1 MTHQPETP
9 LPGANQPPPPG
20 TQLEP
25 KLPPIASDPLLPNEH
40 LRLLIGLMEP
50 MGTELAR
57 RWVAALTIV
66 PEAER
71 ESVVESVEKS
81 IAREYADRD

>member
-1 MTHQPETP
+1 MTQSEIPS
-9 LPGANQPPPPG
+9 PGTNQPPPPG

-25 KLPPIASDPLLPNEH
+25 KLPPIASEPLLPNEH
-40 LRLLIGLMEP
+40 LRLLIGLMQP
-50 MGTELAR
+50 MGIELAR

-66 PEAER
+66 PADER
-71 ESVVESVEKS
+71 ESVVASVEKS